1 MLTEDPEGQKMA
13 ETLIEVGIM
22 GNGIELIL
30 SKYVH
35 KLKFQCFSLK
45 VLKNNEILDEVSL
58 TKVIYKWE
66 LITIFVIIHNNST
79 FFRQLR
85 C

>member
-22 GNGIELIL
+22 GNGDRINSVKI
-30 SKYVH
+30 H
-35 KLKFQCFSLK
+35 NLKVQCFSLK